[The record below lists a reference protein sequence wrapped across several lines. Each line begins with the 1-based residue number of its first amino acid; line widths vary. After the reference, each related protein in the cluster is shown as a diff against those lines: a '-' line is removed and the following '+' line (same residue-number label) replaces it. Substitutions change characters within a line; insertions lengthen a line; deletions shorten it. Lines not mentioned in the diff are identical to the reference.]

1 MLADY
6 QDYIDA
12 QDRVELAYRDQRA
25 WTRSAI
31 LNVARSGFFSSDRSI
46 RDYIDRIW
54 HTTRGPGRAEPSSL
68 VGPAGRLAPAEP
80 AVGVDPSL

>member
-6 QDYIDA
+6 KAYIDA
-12 QDRVELAYRDQRA
+12 QDAVDVAYADQRA

-54 HTTRGPGRAEPSSL
+54 HTS
-68 VGPAGRLAPAEP
+68 
-80 AVGVDPSL
+80 AVPID